1 MTMSSVTALI
11 LGVST
16 NVQEVVKVIKEGKD
30 LNTGDET
37 EDSDYET
44 EIEPEQD
51 SGSPS
56 EEQVNSKEKTEL
68 ESLPVLTEGSFAG
81 YARNLQS

>member
-1 MTMSSVTALI
+1 MSSVTALI

-16 NVQEVVKVIKEGKD
+16 NVREVVKVIKEGKD
-30 LNTGDET
+30 LKAGDET
-37 EDSDYET
+37 EDSDYEI

-56 EEQVNSKEKTEL
+56 EEQVESKEKTEP
-68 ESLPVLTEGSFAG
+68 ESLPVLTEGSFAR
-81 YARNLQS
+81 YARSLQS